1 MLTVDALRNL
11 GADVDDGIRRCVNNE
26 AFYLKM
32 VGKTLPDLRTEE
44 LKDALAAE
52 DWNRAFVICH
62 TLTGVL
68 ANLSLTPALAPTKEL
83 TELLRPRTSVNFKPL
98 LVRMDE
104 EFGKLRALA
113 DL

>member
-32 VGKTLPDLRTEE
+32 VGKALPDLRTEE
-44 LKDALAAE
+44 LKTALAAG
-52 DWNRAFVICH
+52 DLARAFEICH
-62 TLTGVL
+62 TLKGVL
-68 ANLSLTPALAPTKEL
+68 ANLSLTPALAPVSEM
-83 TELLRPRTSVNFKPL
+83 TELLRARTSMDYGPMTARL
-98 LVRMDE
+98 DE

-113 DL
+113 DS